1 MPVAEKPRANFP
13 GLPGLT
19 APPSRA
25 RGGRK
30 RPALGESEA
39 RPEEGRRGEGEEGAG
54 RSGTRVI
61 DLLAVP
67 GAPSR
72 Y

>member
-1 MPVAEKPRANFP
+1 MPRANFP
-13 GLPGLT
+13 GLPGQA
-19 APPSRA
+19 APPGRG

-30 RPALGESEA
+30 RPAQGESEA
-39 RPEEGRRGEGEEGAG
+39 RLEEGRRGEEGAG

-61 DLLAVP
+61 DLRAVP
-67 GAPSR
+67 GALSR